1 MQTVLTPPS
10 ETVNDRGATA
20 RRAPGRPGYGRVV
33 DHRAHGAGP
42 RRPVAVRVCALLG
55 GLLILTG
62 CGAAPP
68 ATLVVA
74 TRSPAPPQPA
84 ASLTPRAEIL
94 VAVLERRG
102 GASAPNLVAIVGLDG
117 RARARASFAERA
129 VPTAGALTAVLQPEA
144 RVVGGAVYYT
154 DGLGVVRRLTPRG
167 GDPATVATFPIT
179 SDQQAVA
186 VVVSPDAARLVAT
199 VLSVQ
204 PWHVD
209 VEVAS
214 AGGPTVTVRSIDVPA
229 TEPGTAPRLLQ
240 VAGWDASGPVALADG
255 LAAQAQDDGGGLWQ
269 GHPAH
274 LDGHGL
280 AGPPLGGPACGAS
293 FEEPD
298 GTLLCHDAIGATTTL
313 RRPDGS
319 AVHAFTHTGGGPRL
333 SPDGRRL
340 AYSVGGGRS
349 AVQSWDGSTVA
360 LAAGFTPSGWL
371 APDLLIGNTRGEEL
385 AYVDLGAPGRA
396 VDMGFPGAFVGV
408 VQG

>member
-1 MQTVLTPPS
+1 ML
-10 ETVNDRGATA
+10 G
-20 RRAPGRPGYGRVV
+20 
-33 DHRAHGAGP
+33 
-42 RRPVAVRVCALLG
+42 ALLT
-55 GLLILTG
+55 LAG

-74 TRSPAPPQPA
+74 SHRPAPPQPA
-84 ASLTPRAEIL
+84 ATPGPRSGML

-102 GASAPNLVAIVGLDG
+102 GASTPNLVAIVGLDG
-117 RARARASFAERA
+117 RARARASFTERA
-129 VPTAGALTAVLQPEA
+129 VPTAGGLTAVLQPEA

-167 GDPATVATFPIT
+167 GDPATLATFPIS

-186 VVVSPDAARLVAT
+186 VVVSPDGARLIAT
-199 VLSVQ
+199 VLTVA

-209 VEVAS
+209 VEAAS
-214 AGGPTVTVRSIDVPA
+214 AGGPTVTVRSIDVPD
-229 TEPGTAPRLLQ
+229 TDPGTAPRLLQ
-240 VAGWDASGPVALADG
+240 VAGWDAIGPVALADG
-255 LAAQAQDDGGGLWQ
+255 LAAQAVDDGGGLWQ

-274 LDGHGL
+274 LDDHGL

-293 FEEPD
+293 SEAPD
-298 GTLLCHDAIGATTTL
+298 GTLLCHDAIGATTML

-319 AVHAFTHTGGGPRL
+319 LVHRFTHTGGGPRL

-340 AYSVGGGRS
+340 AYSLGGGRS
-349 AVQSWDGSTVA
+349 AVQSWDGSTVD

-371 APDLLIGNTRGEEL
+371 APDLLIGNTRGDEL
-385 AYVDLGAPGRA
+385 AYVDLTAPGRA
-396 VDMGFPGAFVGV
+396 VDMGFPGGFVGV